1 MSDSG
6 SPSASGPGYVP
17 VPLGRGQAHELVTQ
31 QLRAAIVSGE
41 LASGARLPTELE
53 LSEAFGVSRAT
64 IREAL
69 GSLVGQGLI
78 GKARGLNG
86 GSFVLHPSVDQ
97 ASESLHLSLQRLGR
111 SDGMTVAEIVES
123 RYLLEVP
130 AARLAAARRTDGDI
144 AELRACAHQ
153 YGGGDGPAPTGDRRF
168 HRAVAVASGNRLLQ
182 MAIEP
187 INLVLGEQLD
197 PSRYPA
203 GLLEEID
210 EHHGAIAD
218 AIAAGDAERSE
229 SLMRDHLDALA
240 AVISSIW
247 KRPG

>member
-1 MSDSG
+1 MSA
-6 SPSASGPGYVP
+6 PKPEPETRPGYTP
-17 VPLGRGQAHELVTQ
+17 LPLGRGPAHELVAQ

-41 LASGARLPTELE
+41 LQPGDRLPTEIE
-53 LSEAFGVSRAT
+53 LREAFGVSRAT

-86 GSFVLHPSVDQ
+86 GSFVLRPSVGQ
-97 ASESLHLSLQRLGR
+97 ASESLHLSLQRLGQ
-111 SDGMTVAEIVES
+111 SDGMSVAEVVES
-123 RYLLEVP
+123 RYLLELP
-130 AARLAAARRTDGDI
+130 AARLAASRRTDDDI
-144 AELRACAHQ
+144 VELRACAHRL
-153 YGGGDGPAPTGDRRF
+153 GGADHPEPTDKRF

-197 PSRYPA
+197 VSRYPK
-203 GLLEEID
+203 GLLQEID
-210 EHHGAIAD
+210 DDHEAIAE
-218 AIAAGDAERSE
+218 AIVAGDADRSE
-229 SLMRDHLDALA
+229 ALMRDHLDALA